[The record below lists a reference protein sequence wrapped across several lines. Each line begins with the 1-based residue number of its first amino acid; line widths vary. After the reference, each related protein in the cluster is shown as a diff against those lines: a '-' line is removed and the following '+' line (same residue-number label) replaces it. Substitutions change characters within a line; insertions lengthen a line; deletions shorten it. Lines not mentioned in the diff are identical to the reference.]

1 MKASAHLLDFYG
13 FNCHT
18 CVLYIKDAGILE
30 EQTHGRKPQIAS
42 CANSCT
48 TTDLHAAA
56 AQPINHGGRI
66 IFLHKT

>member
-1 MKASAHLLDFYG
+1 M
-13 FNCHT
+13 
-18 CVLYIKDAGILE
+18 LYIKDAAILG

-48 TTDLHAAA
+48 TTDLHAT
-56 AQPINHGGRI
+56 QPINHGGRI